1 MNSKYQFSLSSTEPI
16 EQSSTHWQLGWLK
29 TVRLDLPLF
38 HYWREWVRRECGML
52 SRWEQSCNTG
62 MIEAVII
69 VPRTELGG
77 NSIQT
82 AKSGR
87 KSIELSCSGDHS
99 PTYIVRFSWQSN
111 LQRQV
116 WWDLPCRRW
125 TESSSNKTGSST
137 WIVLHHSFI
146 HQSQSSPVPMN
157 YNVPPCQSPS
167 NAIPNNSCMG
177 WMSAIDYMKLRHVFR
192 VRDQY
197 QVHTHIFANAIT
209 RSHKLFIYQSWL
221 ATEEWRPYLCSCDQ
235 GNPII

>member
-87 KSIELSCSGDHS
+87 KSIELSSCSGDHS
-99 PTYIVRFSWQSN
+99 PTYIVWLSWELN
-111 LQRQV
+111 LRRQV

-125 TESSSNKTGSST
+125 TKSSWNKTGSST
-137 WIVLHHSFI
+137 WIALHHFFI
-146 HQSQSSPVPMN
+146 PKPRADELECTSMPKSKQRNPQQFVHGLNVRNWLHEAQVCFQGPRSIDSSTVIFPWMRLHDPIN
-157 YNVPPCQSPS
+157 CSYISHDWQPKSEGRTFRSSNIQPS
-167 NAIPNNSCMG
+167 S
-177 WMSAIDYMKLRHVFR
+177 
-192 VRDQY
+192 
-197 QVHTHIFANAIT
+197 
-209 RSHKLFIYQSWL
+209 IY
-221 ATEEWRPYLCSCDQ
+221 
-235 GNPII
+235 